1 MVAGGDPGTGEW
13 TSSPSRNQR
22 PSPLGIHH
30 HISQRHPPAWPHP
43 SKCCAW
49 FGKPFGA
56 QSIKLRTLAD
66 VMAPALG
73 RDVWPFLS
81 GLSARARWAFLFLA
95 SLFASPPYGTQRV
108 DFAVLWGAGFTL
120 NPGKWSFP
128 STAHISRSRCLIP
141 SRGIALLAF
150 APTIFSSPLP
160 PAGALCL
167 PSRACCKNSL
177 VTADPLTLSLRFAAM
192 GEL

>member
-1 MVAGGDPGTGEW
+1 MEFRAGYLPAGFSHAVTI
-13 TSSPSRNQR
+13 TSM
-22 PSPLGIHH
+22 
-30 HISQRHPPAWPHP
+30 PAR
-43 SKCCAW
+43 
-49 FGKPFGA
+49 GA
-56 QSIKLRTLAD
+56 N
-66 VMAPALG
+66 VMAPAL
-73 RDVWPFLS
+73 RRVHLPAFLTAICHLAAC
-81 GLSARARWAFLFLA
+81 GPRFGVERWAFLFLA

-141 SRGIALLAF
+141 SRGRSLLAF

-167 PSRACCKNSL
+167 PSRACCKNLRCVARSL
-177 VTADPLTLSLRFAAM
+177 GTRRCNHCGFGWNVAIATL
-192 GEL
+192 